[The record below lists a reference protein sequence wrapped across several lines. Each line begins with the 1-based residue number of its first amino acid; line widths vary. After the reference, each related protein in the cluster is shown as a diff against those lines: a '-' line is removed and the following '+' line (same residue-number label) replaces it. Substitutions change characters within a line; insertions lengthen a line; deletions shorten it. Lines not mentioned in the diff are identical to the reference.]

1 MSVPIGDHVLFA
13 LVAEIQRLPLSSSL
27 LVPRSFIPFSLSRSR
42 SLLTRYLKMNYIRRT
57 SVKVQL
63 CYRRTTESLLSR
75 CSLDRRFCSL
85 SFILHRVLLR
95 FLAGA
100 KLIDPESAVGEYR
113 INQTQTIARGKE
125 VPRYGARK
133 SVQIE

>member
-1 MSVPIGDHVLFA
+1 MSVPISDHVLFA
-13 LVAEIQRLPLSSSL
+13 LVAGIQRLPLSSL
-27 LVPRSFIPFSLSRSR
+27 LVPRSFIPFFFSFSRFR
-42 SLLTRYLKMNYIRRT
+42 SLLTCYLKMNYIRRT
-57 SVKVQL
+57 PVKVQL

-100 KLIDPESAVGEYR
+100 KLIDAESAVGEYR

-125 VPRYGARK
+125 YGARK

>member
-1 MSVPIGDHVLFA
+1 MLFA
-13 LVAEIQRLPLSSSL
+13 LVAGIQRLPLSSSL
-27 LVPRSFIPFSLSRSR
+27 LVPRSFIPFSLSLSRSR

-57 SVKVQL
+57 PVKVQL

-100 KLIDPESAVGEYR
+100 KLIDAESAVGEYR

>member
-1 MSVPIGDHVLFA
+1 MCFLLSLREYSGYLFLLLFLSLVLLF
-13 LVAEIQRLPLSSSL
+13 LSLSFSL
-27 LVPRSFIPFSLSRSR
+27 SLSRSR

-57 SVKVQL
+57 PVKVQL

-100 KLIDPESAVGEYR
+100 KLIDAESAVGEYR